1 MYATFIEPLASWKF
15 YIDMVSAICAFGA
28 GLFWLRASL
37 VRTPTTIRKPKNLSM
52 LDGEFGRDVS
62 DVALGI
68 ARQGRLNAVAAAF
81 ASVAAVLT
89 GLSVLIGT
97 RWD

>member
-1 MYATFIEPLASWKF
+1 MYATFIEPLAAWKF
-15 YIDMVSAICAFGA
+15 WIDMGSAASAFGA

-37 VRTPTTIRKPKNLSM
+37 VRTPTTIRHPKNLSM
-52 LDGEFGRDVS
+52 LNGEFGRDVS

-81 ASVAAVLT
+81 ASVAALLSA
-89 GLSVLIGT
+89 LSVVIGT
-97 RWD
+97 RYD

>member
-1 MYATFIEPLASWKF
+1 MYTAFIEPLAAWKF
-15 YIDMVSAICAFGA
+15 YIDMVSAAGALGA

-37 VRTPTTIRKPKNLSM
+37 VRTPTTIRHPKNLSM
-52 LDGEFGRDVS
+52 LNGEFGRDVS

-81 ASVAAVLT
+81 ASAAALLT
-89 GLSVLIGT
+89 ALSVVIGT